1 MTEASRQK
9 RINQTIKR
17 AQEQGLDVSA
27 KNLVECLFHLSE
39 DEDSDDSGDGDCC
52 LKDLATNQEQN
63 ETLRIDMT
71 RVDEDK
77 NHKKEKQVIYH
88 KKGGPNKTKPAKWT
102 QIFSTENKKRKRR
115 AKYVSDTK
123 EKKRQ
128 KEEREYIER
137 INDLSKPMPER
148 FWYGRKRLY

>member
-27 KNLVECLFHLSE
+27 ENLVECLFHLSE
-39 DEDSDDSGDGDCC
+39 DEDSDDSGNGDCC

-63 ETLRIDMT
+63 ETVRTDLT
-71 RVDEDK
+71 QVDEDK

-102 QIFSTENKKRKRR
+102 QVFSTATKKRKRR
-115 AKYVSDTK
+115 AKYVSNTK
-123 EKKRQ
+123 EKRRQ
-128 KEEREYIER
+128 KEEREYIQR
-137 INDLSKPMPER
+137 INDLSKPMPKR

>member
-39 DEDSDDSGDGDCC
+39 DEDSDDSGNGDCC
-52 LKDLATNQEQN
+52 LKDLATNQGQN
-63 ETLRIDMT
+63 ETVRTDLT
-71 RVDEDK
+71 QVDEDK

-88 KKGGPNKTKPAKWT
+88 KKGGPNKTKQAKWT
-102 QIFSTENKKRKRR
+102 QLFSTAKKKRKRR

-123 EKKRQ
+123 EKRRQ
-128 KEEREYIER
+128 KEEREYIQR
-137 INDLSKPMPER
+137 INDLSKPMPNF

>member
-17 AQEQGLDVSA
+17 AQEQGLDVNA
-27 KNLVECLFHLSE
+27 KFLVECLFHLSE
-39 DEDSDDSGDGDCC
+39 DEDSDDSRDGDCC

-63 ETLRIDMT
+63 KTVRTDMT
-71 RVDEDK
+71 RVDEEK

-102 QIFSTENKKRKRR
+102 QIFFTGNKKRKRR
-115 AKYVSDTK
+115 AKYVSNTK

-128 KEEREYIER
+128 KKRGSI
-137 INDLSKPMPER
+137 SKE
-148 FWYGRKRLY
+148 

>member
-17 AQEQGLDVSA
+17 AQEQGLDVTA

-102 QIFSTENKKRKRR
+102 QIFSTENKKSKRR

-128 KEEREYIER
+128 KEESEYIQR
-137 INDLSKPMPER
+137 INDLSKPMPKR
-148 FWYGRKRLY
+148 LWYGRKRLY

>member
-27 KNLVECLFHLSE
+27 KNLVECLFQLSE

-71 RVDEDK
+71 PVDEDK
-77 NHKKEKQVIYH
+77 NHKKKKQVIYH
-88 KKGGPNKTKPAKWT
+88 KKGGPNKTQPAKWT

-137 INDLSKPMPER
+137 INDLSKPMPKR

>member
-39 DEDSDDSGDGDCC
+39 DEDSDDSWDGDCC
-52 LKDLATNQEQN
+52 LEDLATNQEQD
-63 ETLRIDMT
+63 ETVRTDMT

-77 NHKKEKQVIYH
+77 NHRKEKQVIYH
-88 KKGGPNKTKPAKWT
+88 KKGGPNKPKPAKWT
-102 QIFSTENKKRKRR
+102 
-115 AKYVSDTK
+115 
-123 EKKRQ
+123 
-128 KEEREYIER
+128 
-137 INDLSKPMPER
+137 
-148 FWYGRKRLY
+148 

>member
-77 NHKKEKQVIYH
+77 NHRKEKQVIYH
-88 KKGGPNKTKPAKWT
+88 KKGGPNKTKPTKWT
-102 QIFSTENKKRKRR
+102 QIFSTENKKKKR
-115 AKYVSDTK
+115 AKHVSDTK

-128 KEEREYIER
+128 KEESEYIQR
-137 INDLSKPMPER
+137 INDLSKPMPTR
-148 FWYGRKRLY
+148 FRYDR

>member
-17 AQEQGLDVSA
+17 AQDQGLDVSA

-39 DEDSDDSGDGDCC
+39 NEDSDDSGDGDCC

-63 ETLRIDMT
+63 ETVRTNMTRIDK
-71 RVDEDK
+71 DK

-88 KKGGPNKTKPAKWT
+88 KRAALTKQNQRSGHKYFLQKRRKGKEEQSMFPIQRKR
-102 QIFSTENKKRKRR
+102 EDKRKRG
-115 AKYVSDTK
+115 SIS
-123 EKKRQ
+123 
-128 KEEREYIER
+128 EE
-137 INDLSKPMPER
+137 
-148 FWYGRKRLY
+148 

>member
-39 DEDSDDSGDGDCC
+39 DEDSDDSGNGDCC

-63 ETLRIDMT
+63 ETVRTDLT
-71 RVDEDK
+71 QVDEDK

-88 KKGGPNKTKPAKWT
+88 KKGGHNKTKPAKWT
-102 QIFSTENKKRKRR
+102 QVFSTATKKRKRR

-123 EKKRQ
+123 EKRRQ
-128 KEEREYIER
+128 KEEREYIQR
-137 INDLSKPMPER
+137 INDLSKPMPKR

>member
-27 KNLVECLFHLSE
+27 KNLVECLFQLSE

-88 KKGGPNKTKPAKWT
+88 KKGGPNKTQPAKWT

-128 KEEREYIER
+128 KEEREYIQR
-137 INDLSKPMPER
+137 INDLSKPMPNR
-148 FWYGRKRLY
+148 FWYGRKRSY